1 MEAGHPLVGLTGG
14 IACGKSAV
22 AAYLR
27 EKGYPVINADRVGHI
42 VLTPGQTAYDQILET
57 FGKGILT
64 KNKEINRKALGNIIF
79 NDRQAREHLNKISHP
94 PIAKLIEERL
104 LDFSRFLDSGKSVF
118 LEAAL
123 LIESQWRTRCD
134 KIWVVTAPTDQ
145 ILQRLQLRNGL
156 TAEQAQAR
164 IDSQLRH
171 EERLPYADVVLEN
184 HGLLADLLKQVD
196 RALAQLEVMES

>member
-1 MEAGHPLVGLTGG
+1 MEADHPLVGLTGG
-14 IACGKSAV
+14 IACGKSIV

-27 EKGYPVINADRVGHI
+27 KKGYPVIDADRVGHL
-42 VLTPGQTAYDQILET
+42 VLKLGQPAYDQILEI
-57 FGKGILT
+57 FGEGILT
-64 KNKEINRKALGNIIF
+64 EKKEINRKALGNIIF
-79 NDRQAREHLNKISHP
+79 NDRKAREQLNQITHP
-94 PIAKLIEERL
+94 PIAQLIEEWL
-104 LDFSRFLDSGKSVF
+104 LDLTSFLDSGKAVF

-123 LIESQWRTRCD
+123 LIESQWRSRCD
-134 KIWVVTAPTDQ
+134 QIWIVNAPKDQ

-164 IDSQLRH
+164 IESQLRK

>member
-1 MEAGHPLVGLTGG
+1 MEAGHPLAGLTGG
-14 IACGKSAV
+14 IACGKSTV

-27 EKGYPVINADRVGHI
+27 KKGCPVINADRVGHL
-42 VLTPGQTAYDQILET
+42 VLKLGQPAYDQILEI
-57 FGKGILT
+57 FGEGILT
-64 KNKEINRKALGNIIF
+64 EKKEINRKALGNIIF
-79 NDRQAREHLNKISHP
+79 NDRKARDQLNQITHP
-94 PIAKLIEERL
+94 PIAQLIEEWL
-104 LDFSRFLDSGKSVF
+104 LDLTSFLDSGKAVF

-123 LIESQWRTRCD
+123 LIESQWRSRCD
-134 KIWVVTAPTDQ
+134 QIWIVNAPKDQ

-164 IDSQLRH
+164 IESQLRK

>member
-79 NDRQAREHLNKISHP
+79 NDTKAREQLNQITHP
-94 PIAKLIEERL
+94 PIAQLIEERL
-104 LDFSRFLDSGKSVF
+104 LDLTRFLDSGKPVF

-123 LIESQWRTRCD
+123 LIESQWRSRCD
-134 KIWVVTAPTDQ
+134 QIWVVTAPKDQ
-145 ILQRLQLRNGL
+145 ILQRLQLRNCL
-156 TAEQAQAR
+156 TAEQAQSR
-164 IDSQLRH
+164 IDSQLRQ

-184 HGLLADLLKQVD
+184 QGLLADLLKQVD
-196 RALAQLEVMES
+196 LALAQLEVTEN

>member
-1 MEAGHPLVGLTGG
+1 MEAGHLFVGLTGG
-14 IACGKSAV
+14 IACGKSTV

-27 EKGYPVINADRVGHI
+27 EKGCPVINADRVGHI
-42 VLTPGQTAYDQILET
+42 ALNPGQPAYDQILET
-57 FGKGILT
+57 FGEGILT
-64 KNKEINRKALGNIIF
+64 DNKEINRKALGNIIF
-79 NDRQAREHLNKISHP
+79 NDRKAREQLNKISHP
-94 PIAKLIEERL
+94 PIAQLIEERL
-104 LDFSRFLDSGKSVF
+104 LDFSRFLDSGKSIF

-145 ILQRLQLRNGL
+145 ILQRLQIRNGL

>member
-79 NDRQAREHLNKISHP
+79 NDTKAREQLNQITHP
-94 PIAKLIEERL
+94 PIAQLIEERL
-104 LDFSRFLDSGKSVF
+104 LDLTRFLDSGKPVF

-123 LIESQWRTRCD
+123 LIESQWRSRCGQ
-134 KIWVVTAPTDQ
+134 IWVVTAPKDQ
-145 ILQRLQLRNGL
+145 ILQRLQLRNCL
-156 TAEQAQAR
+156 TAEQAQSR
-164 IDSQLRH
+164 IDSQLRQ

-184 HGLLADLLKQVD
+184 QGLLADLMKQVD
-196 RALAQLEVMES
+196 FALAQLEVTEN

>member
-79 NDRQAREHLNKISHP
+79 NDKKAREQLNQITHP
-94 PIAKLIEERL
+94 PIAQLIEERL
-104 LDFSRFLDSGKSVF
+104 LDLTRFLDSGKPVF

-123 LIESQWRTRCD
+123 LIESQWRSRCD
-134 KIWVVTAPTDQ
+134 QIWVVTAPKDQ
-145 ILQRLQLRNGL
+145 ILQRLQLRNCL
-156 TAEQAQAR
+156 TAEQAQSR
-164 IDSQLRH
+164 IDSQLRQ

-184 HGLLADLLKQVD
+184 QGLLADLLKQVD
-196 RALAQLEVMES
+196 LALAQLEVTEN

>member
-1 MEAGHPLVGLTGG
+1 MEADHPLVGLTGG
-14 IACGKSAV
+14 IACGKSIV

-27 EKGYPVINADRVGHI
+27 KKGYPVIDADRVGHL
-42 VLTPGQTAYDQILET
+42 VLKLGQPAYDQILEI
-57 FGKGILT
+57 FGEGILT
-64 KNKEINRKALGNIIF
+64 EKKEINRKALGNIIF
-79 NDRQAREHLNKISHP
+79 NDRKAREQLNKITHP
-94 PIAKLIEERL
+94 PIAQLIEEWL
-104 LDFSRFLDSGKSVF
+104 LDLTSFLDSGKAVF

-123 LIESQWRTRCD
+123 LIESQWRSRCD
-134 KIWVVTAPTDQ
+134 QIWIVNAPKDQ

-164 IDSQLRH
+164 IESQLRK

>member
-1 MEAGHPLVGLTGG
+1 MEADHPLVGLTGG
-14 IACGKSAV
+14 IACGKSIV

-27 EKGYPVINADRVGHI
+27 KKGYPVIDADRVGHL
-42 VLTPGQTAYDQILET
+42 VLKLGQPAYDQILEI
-57 FGKGILT
+57 FGEGILT
-64 KNKEINRKALGNIIF
+64 EKKEINRKAHGNIIF
-79 NDRQAREHLNKISHP
+79 NDRKAREQLNKITHP
-94 PIAKLIEERL
+94 PIAQLIEEWL
-104 LDFSRFLDSGKSVF
+104 LDLTSFLDSGKAVF

-123 LIESQWRTRCD
+123 LIESQWRSRCD
-134 KIWVVTAPTDQ
+134 QIWIVNAPKDQ

-164 IDSQLRH
+164 IESQLRK

-196 RALAQLEVMES
+196 RALAQLEVMEN

>member
-14 IACGKSAV
+14 IACGKSTV

-42 VLTPGQTAYDQILET
+42 VLNPGQLAYDQILET
-57 FGKGILT
+57 FGEGILT
-64 KNKEINRKALGNIIF
+64 ENKEINRKALGNIIF
-79 NDRQAREHLNKISHP
+79 NDSQAREQLNQITHP
-94 PIAKLIEERL
+94 PIAQLIEERL
-104 LDFSRFLDSGKSVF
+104 LDLTRFLDSGKPVF

-123 LIESQWRTRCD
+123 LIESQWRSRCD
-134 KIWVVTAPTDQ
+134 QIWVVTAPKDQ

-156 TAEQAQAR
+156 TTEQVQAR
-164 IDSQLRH
+164 IDSQLRQ

-184 HGLLADLLKQVD
+184 QGSLADLMQQVNL
-196 RALAQLEVMES
+196 ALAQLEVTEN

>member
-1 MEAGHPLVGLTGG
+1 MEADHPLVGLTGG
-14 IACGKSAV
+14 IACGKSIV

-27 EKGYPVINADRVGHI
+27 KKGYPVIDADRVGHL
-42 VLTPGQTAYDQILET
+42 VLKLGQPAYDQILEI
-57 FGKGILT
+57 FGEGILT
-64 KNKEINRKALGNIIF
+64 EKKEINRKALGDIIF
-79 NDRQAREHLNKISHP
+79 NDRKAREQLNKITHP
-94 PIAKLIEERL
+94 PIAQLIEEWL
-104 LDFSRFLDSGKSVF
+104 LDLTSFLDSGKAVF

-123 LIESQWRTRCD
+123 LIESQWRSRCD
-134 KIWVVTAPTDQ
+134 QIWIVNAPKDQ

-164 IDSQLRH
+164 IESQLRK

>member
-14 IACGKSAV
+14 IACGKSVV

-123 LIESQWRTRCD
+123 LIESQWRSRCD
-134 KIWVVTAPTDQ
+134 QIWVVTAPKDQ

>member
-1 MEAGHPLVGLTGG
+1 MEADHPLVGLTGG
-14 IACGKSAV
+14 IASGKSIV

-27 EKGYPVINADRVGHI
+27 KKGYPVIDADRVGHL
-42 VLTPGQTAYDQILET
+42 VLKLGQPAYDQILEI
-57 FGKGILT
+57 FGEGILT
-64 KNKEINRKALGNIIF
+64 EKKEINRKALGNIIF
-79 NDRQAREHLNKISHP
+79 NDRKAREQLNKITHP
-94 PIAKLIEERL
+94 PIAQLIEEWL
-104 LDFSRFLDSGKSVF
+104 LDLTSFLDSGKAVF

-123 LIESQWRTRCD
+123 LIESQWRSRCD
-134 KIWVVTAPTDQ
+134 QIWIVNAPKDQ

-164 IDSQLRH
+164 IESQLRK

>member
-1 MEAGHPLVGLTGG
+1 MEADHPLVGLTGG
-14 IACGKSAV
+14 IACGKSIV

-27 EKGYPVINADRVGHI
+27 KKGYPVIDADRVGHL
-42 VLTPGQTAYDQILET
+42 VLKLGQPAYDQILEI
-57 FGKGILT
+57 FGEGILT
-64 KNKEINRKALGNIIF
+64 EKKEINRKALGNIIF
-79 NDRQAREHLNKISHP
+79 NDRKAREQLNKITHP
-94 PIAKLIEERL
+94 PIAQLIEEWL
-104 LDFSRFLDSGKSVF
+104 LDLTSFLDSGKAIF

-123 LIESQWRTRCD
+123 LIESQWRSRCD
-134 KIWVVTAPTDQ
+134 QIWIVNAPKDQ

-164 IDSQLRH
+164 IESQLRK

>member
-14 IACGKSAV
+14 IACGKSTI

-42 VLTPGQTAYDQILET
+42 VLSPGLPAYDQILEI
-57 FGKGILT
+57 FGEGILT
-64 KNKEINRKALGNIIF
+64 ENKEINRKALGNIIF
-79 NDRQAREHLNKISHP
+79 NDTKAREQLNQITHP
-94 PIAKLIEERL
+94 PIALLIEERL
-104 LDFSRFLDSGKSVF
+104 LDLTSFLDSGKPVF

-123 LIESQWRTRCD
+123 LIESQWRSRCD
-134 KIWVVTAPTDQ
+134 QIWIVTAPKDQ

-156 TAEQAQAR
+156 TPEQAQSR
-164 IDSQLRH
+164 IDSQLRQ

-184 HGLLADLLKQVD
+184 QGLLADLMKQVD
-196 RALAQLEVMES
+196 FALAQLEVTEN

>member
-1 MEAGHPLVGLTGG
+1 MEAGHPLAGLTGG
-14 IACGKSAV
+14 IACGKSTV

-27 EKGYPVINADRVGHI
+27 KKGCPVINADKVGHL
-42 VLTPGQTAYDQILET
+42 VLKPGQPAYNQILEI
-57 FGKGILT
+57 FGERILT
-64 KNKEINRKALGNIIF
+64 DKKEINRKALGNIIF
-79 NDRQAREHLNKISHP
+79 NDRKAREQLNKISHP
-94 PIAKLIEERL
+94 PIAQLIEERL

>member
-79 NDRQAREHLNKISHP
+79 NDTKAREQLNQITHP
-94 PIAKLIEERL
+94 PIAQLMEERL
-104 LDFSRFLDSGKSVF
+104 LDLTSFLDSEKPVF

-123 LIESQWRTRCD
+123 LIESQWRSRCD
-134 KIWVVTAPTDQ
+134 QIWVVTAPKDQ
-145 ILQRLQLRNGL
+145 ILQRLQLRNCL
-156 TAEQAQAR
+156 TAEQAQSR
-164 IDSQLRH
+164 IDSQLRQ

-184 HGLLADLLKQVD
+184 QGLLADLLKQVD
-196 RALAQLEVMES
+196 LALAQLEVTEN